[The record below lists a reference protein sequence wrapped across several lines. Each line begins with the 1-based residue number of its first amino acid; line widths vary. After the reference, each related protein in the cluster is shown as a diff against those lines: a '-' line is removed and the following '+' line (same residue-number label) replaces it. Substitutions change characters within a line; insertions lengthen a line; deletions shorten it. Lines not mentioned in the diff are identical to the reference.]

1 VQPLWYNY
9 YRNKE
14 RELIKMNISQ
24 VIEVIE
30 LLELEYKIDEFEKN
44 LSRLKVILDYDNS
57 GDEIAKAI
65 YFNPKTGLV
74 IPKYEE
80 KMRIKEQIKKLK
92 EELEVLEEK

>member
-1 VQPLWYNY
+1 
-9 YRNKE
+9 
-14 RELIKMNISQ
+14 MNISQ

-65 YFNPKTGLV
+65 YFNPKTNII

-80 KMRIKEQIKKLK
+80 KSRIKEKIKALQNELK
-92 EELEVLEEK
+92 NLEEN